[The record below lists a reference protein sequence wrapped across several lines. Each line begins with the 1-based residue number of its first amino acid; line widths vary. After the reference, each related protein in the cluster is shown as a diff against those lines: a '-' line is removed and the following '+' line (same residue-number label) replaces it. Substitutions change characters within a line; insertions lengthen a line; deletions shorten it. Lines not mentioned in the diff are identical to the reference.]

1 MARSQKLAD
10 LQASLRDIADQ
21 LSPPTDSA
29 IAILTSALKSRQ
41 SVAVAQAANL
51 IREHAVINLQPDL
64 AKAFYRLLKNGEKTD
79 PSCIAKRAIANALY
93 HQEYS
98 ETDLFLAGIHHV
110 QMEPVWGGT
119 VDTAPGLRGVCALGL
134 VRAHYRHVMVELAD
148 LLADKEIEARVGA
161 ARAIAY
167 SENPEGVPLL
177 RLKLH
182 LGDPE
187 PQVLSECFIALL
199 QLAPEQS
206 FDLISQFLDSSE
218 PAVVE
223 LAALALGEARLVQ
236 AFEPIKAIW
245 RRTRAPELRQSL
257 LLAVAMPRSE
267 AAVEFLVSLI
277 ERGNGQDA
285 QDAVLALDI
294 YRTVPDIWQQVQQ
307 ASQLRGDSQISVD

>member
-79 PSCIAKRAIANALY
+79 PGCIAKRAIANALY

-98 ETDLFLAGIHHV
+98 ETDLFLAGLHHV

-182 LGDPE
+182 LGDAE

-206 FDLISQFLDSSE
+206 FELVSQFLSSPE

-257 LLAVAMPRSE
+257 LLAVAMLRSE
-267 AAVEFLVSLI
+267 TAVEFLVSLV

-307 ASQLRGDSQISVD
+307 ARQLPGDSQISVD